1 VRHGGGRLV
10 AGFHPYPVDTI
21 RTIAWMKEQARQAR
35 AESRVIGLVP
45 TMGALHAGHLALIER
60 ARRECSPVIASIF
73 VNPKQFGPNEDFSKY
88 PRAPDSDRKMLE
100 QAGVDSLFAPE
111 PSEIYPS
118 GFSTYVHVEGLSERL
133 EGRSRPGHF
142 RGVTT
147 VVMKLLQIVQPNF
160 AYFGRKDAQQARII
174 TQMARDL
181 NLDSEIV
188 VCPIVREPDGLAL
201 SSRNAYLSA
210 EERKAATVLHRALE
224 AARSELAAGVRDAL
238 QLQGVLNRTLS
249 AERQARVDYAEIVDA
264 ESFEP
269 VVRVSKPAYV
279 LLAVFIG
286 KTRLIDNLYIEP
298 KSRGSEELVF
308 HF

>member
-1 VRHGGGRLV
+1 
-10 AGFHPYPVDTI
+10 
-21 RTIAWMKEQARQAR
+21 MKEYARQAR
-35 AESRVIGLVP
+35 AENRIVGLVP
-45 TMGALHAGHLALIER
+45 TMGALHRGHLSLIER

-88 PRAPDSDRKMLE
+88 PRTFESDSEKLQR
-100 QAGVDSLFAPE
+100 AGVDFLFAPE
-111 PSEIYPS
+111 PPEIYPN
-118 GFSTYVHVEGLSERL
+118 GFSTYVNVDGLSERL

-160 AYFGRKDAQQARII
+160 AYFGRKDAQQSRLIA
-174 TQMARDL
+174 QMARDL
-181 NLDSEIV
+181 NLDTEIV
-188 VCPIVREPDGLAL
+188 VCPPVREPDGLAL
-201 SSRNAYLSA
+201 SSRNIYLSA
-210 EERKAATVLHRALE
+210 EEREAATVLYRALD

-238 QLQGVLNRTLS
+238 QLQAVLHRTLG
-249 AERQARVDYAEIVDA
+249 AERHARVDYAEIVDA

-269 VVRVSKPAYV
+269 VVRVSKPCYV

-286 KTRLIDNLYIEP
+286 KTRLIDNLYIDP
-298 KSRGSEELVF
+298 KSPGSEELVF